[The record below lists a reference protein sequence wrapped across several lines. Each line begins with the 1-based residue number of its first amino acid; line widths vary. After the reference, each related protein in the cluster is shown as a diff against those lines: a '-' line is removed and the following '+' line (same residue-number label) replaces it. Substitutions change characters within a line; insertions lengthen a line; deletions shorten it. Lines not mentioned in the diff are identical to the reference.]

1 MKTRRCRVVRVFATL
16 VAALFMAT
24 IAVFPL
30 SGGVARAAELA
41 EAIRPVTARD
51 HVRGARQAPVK
62 IIEYSDTE
70 CPLCKRQHEVLQR
83 ILRNYPD
90 RVAWV
95 YRHRPIARIHPK
107 ALKEAEAVECA
118 GELGGSAVFWTFL
131 DRLFEVTP
139 SNNRLDLS
147 ELPRI
152 ANHAGLDRERFRQC
166 LDSGRHAARVAAD
179 AAELEAGDYGAPFS
193 VVVAPNGRMYTMVGA
208 HPYET
213 WEIVVEIAIQ
223 ESSP

>member
-1 MKTRRCRVVRVFATL
+1 MKTRRCRVVRVSATL
-16 VAALFMAT
+16 VAALFMAMV
-24 IAVFPL
+24 AVLPL
-30 SGGVARAAELA
+30 AGGVVRAAELA
-41 EAIRPVTARD
+41 DVIRPVTARD

-70 CPLCKRQHEVLQR
+70 CPLCKRQHAVLQQ

-107 ALKEAEAVECA
+107 ALKEAEAAECA
-118 GELGGSAVFWTFL
+118 GELGGPAAFWTFL

-139 SNNRLDLS
+139 SNNRLDRS

-152 ANHAGLDRERFRQC
+152 AIHAGLDRERFRQC

-179 AAELEAGDYGAPFS
+179 AAEMEAGDYGAPFS
-193 VVVAPNGRMYTMVGA
+193 VVVAPNGRMYTMAGA

-213 WEIVVEIAIQ
+213 WDLVVEIALREQ
-223 ESSP
+223 AP